1 LREEDF
7 MNQLIKSRKA
17 LATVVTTLIILV
29 VAVLLAGV
37 VVFYAI
43 NVTSTRVQEES
54 LQIQRQHIWHNG
66 QGFAE
71 GAFLISNT
79 GGRDIV
85 MDKISVRGQ
94 ECAWSTVYF
103 SRMATVESGDLTY
116 VTPNVGDTL
125 TGLSVTI
132 DATTYD
138 FTPAT
143 GALILQSGHS
153 MLVYITN
160 PDSVA
165 VNDVGVTIGI
175 TIFTANAQYYKECN
189 VEATLVP

>member
-1 LREEDF
+1 VT
-7 MNQLIKSRKA
+7 QLIKSRKA

-29 VAVLLAGV
+29 VAVLLASV

-54 LQIQRQHIWHNG
+54 LQIYRQHIWHNG

-71 GAFLISNT
+71 GAFLVSNT
-79 GGRDIV
+79 GGRDVV

-103 SRMATVESGDLTY
+103 SRMSPVESGDLTY
-116 VTPNVGDTL
+116 VTPNVDDTL

-132 DATTYD
+132 GATTYD

-153 MLVYITN
+153 MIVYFTN
-160 PDSVA
+160 PGSVA
-165 VNDVGVTIGI
+165 VHDVGVTIGI
-175 TIFTANAQYYKECN
+175 TVFTANAQYYKECN
-189 VEATLVP
+189 VEATSVP